1 MTKVID
7 DDIFLD
13 NIKNVGDKQNY
24 LYAEYI
30 NLCNSNKIHIK
41 YKTAEKFSL
50 QFKNYLE
57 YQNVIDESIADNI
70 KNGQDK
76 QKYLYNSNKIPIKYK
91 TFEFFS
97 SQFKDFLDNQKLS
110 SNYEFFN
117 KTLCHI
123 FTNTLSNLFTLGI
136 MYIIFIGF
144 LN

>member
-7 DDIFLD
+7 DEIFLD

-57 YQNVIDESIADNI
+57 YQNIIDESIANNI
-70 KNGQDK
+70 KNGRDINE
-76 QKYLYNSNKIPIKYK
+76 YTILCNFIK
-91 TFEFFS
+91 S
-97 SQFKDFLDNQKLS
+97 L
-110 SNYEFFN
+110 
-117 KTLCHI
+117 
-123 FTNTLSNLFTLGI
+123 
-136 MYIIFIGF
+136 
-144 LN
+144 

>member
-7 DDIFLD
+7 DEIFLD

-50 QFKNYLE
+50 KFKNYLE
-57 YQNVIDESIADNI
+57 YQNIIDGRDINEYTILCNC
-70 KNGQDK
+70 
-76 QKYLYNSNKIPIKYK
+76 NKIPIKYK

-97 SQFKDFLDNQKLS
+97 SQFKDFLDNQKLR
-110 SNYEFFN
+110 SNYDLFN

-136 MYIIFIGF
+136 MYIILIGF
-144 LN
+144 

>member
-1 MTKVID
+1 MTEVID
-7 DDIFLD
+7 DEIFLD
-13 NIKNVGDKQNY
+13 NINNVGDKQNY

-57 YQNVIDESIADNI
+57 YQNIIDGRDINEYTILCNC
-70 KNGQDK
+70 
-76 QKYLYNSNKIPIKYK
+76 NKIPIKYK

-136 MYIIFIGF
+136 MYIILIGF
-144 LN
+144 

>member
-30 NLCNSNKIHIK
+30 NLCNSNKIPIK
-41 YKTAEKFSL
+41 YKTAENFSL

-70 KNGQDK
+70 KSGRNK
-76 QKYLYNSNKIPIKYK
+76 HKYLCNCNKMHIKYK
-91 TFEFFS
+91 TFEIFS
-97 SQFKDFLDNQKLS
+97 SKFKNYLDNQKMS
-110 SNYEFFN
+110 SNYEVFN
-117 KTLCHI
+117 KTLCHV
-123 FTNTLSNLFTLGI
+123 FKTTLSNIFTLAI
-136 MYIIFIGF
+136 MYIILIGF
-144 LN
+144 